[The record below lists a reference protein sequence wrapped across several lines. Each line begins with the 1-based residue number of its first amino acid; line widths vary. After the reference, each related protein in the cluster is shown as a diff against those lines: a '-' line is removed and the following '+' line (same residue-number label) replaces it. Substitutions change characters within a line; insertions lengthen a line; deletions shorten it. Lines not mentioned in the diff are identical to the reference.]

1 MIGGG
6 EELKDGINEEQLKTI
21 LTDKVEKYRKTIVNK
36 VVIELV
42 NKLESLMH
50 FEDEQR
56 LSIKN
61 WS

>member
-6 EELKDGINEEQLKTI
+6 EELKDDINEEQLKTI
-21 LTDKVEKYRKTIVNK
+21 LADKVEKYRKTIVNK